1 MGSSFFET
9 EYFMLAFCVR
19 LTMNMSAVTIPVLS
33 FLCLLCLVGPSQAQV
48 NSEVAKDVDMNSRK
62 YIAVLFI
69 KNFYYKRLFSLF
81 CLLTIIEFLTN
92 FLLVKPLLMTE
103 IKRNIQSYF
112 RRTHNDLIY
121 EVRK

>member
-33 FLCLLCLVGPSQAQV
+33 FLCLLSLVGHSQAQV

-62 YIAVLFI
+62 YIAVLLI
-69 KNFYYKRLFSLF
+69 KNFSYKRCKIIFLVLF
-81 CLLTIIEFLTN
+81 IN
-92 FLLVKPLLMTE
+92 
-103 IKRNIQSYF
+103 N
-112 RRTHNDLIY
+112 H
-121 EVRK
+121 